1 MKEESLEASDNTP
14 MYNPQGLPLKADR
27 LGICLAFL
35 KEVRMGFNRVDERGR
50 EIRSTM
56 NPLYCIRNTG
66 NSQNLYRAT
75 PILFGAPH
83 VPNRSP

>member
-14 MYNPQGLPLKADR
+14 MYNPQGRPLKADR

-50 EIRSTM
+50 EIR
-56 NPLYCIRNTG
+56 P
-66 NSQNLYRAT
+66 
-75 PILFGAPH
+75 
-83 VPNRSP
+83 